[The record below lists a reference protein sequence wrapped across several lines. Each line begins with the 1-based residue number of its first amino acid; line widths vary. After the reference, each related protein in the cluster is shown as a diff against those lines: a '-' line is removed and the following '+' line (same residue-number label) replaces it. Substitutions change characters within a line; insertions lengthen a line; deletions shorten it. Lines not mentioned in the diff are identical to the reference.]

1 MSDSQR
7 IQPMTEYESLRHS
20 RQASSHLKPLLNTP
34 NMDFLIVTM
43 RIRMAG
49 IVIRAMRGD
58 GDCGEDNEGEGDN
71 DEDYGDSEDNDEN
84 GESIDLN

>member
-1 MSDSQR
+1 
-7 IQPMTEYESLRHS
+7 
-20 RQASSHLKPLLNTP
+20 
-34 NMDFLIVTM
+34 M
-43 RIRMAG
+43 RIRMTG

-71 DEDYGDSEDNDEN
+71 DEDYGDSEDIDED